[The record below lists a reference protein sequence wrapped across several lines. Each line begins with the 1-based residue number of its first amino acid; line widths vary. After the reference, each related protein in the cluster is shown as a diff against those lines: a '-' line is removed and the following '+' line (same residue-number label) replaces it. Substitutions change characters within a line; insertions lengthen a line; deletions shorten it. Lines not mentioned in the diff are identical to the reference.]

1 MLIPEY
7 QIHYDTIASM
17 ITAFCD
23 QHLDTDYKAICFHA
37 RPKKTKEQC

>member
-17 ITAFCD
+17 ITTFCD
-23 QHLDTDYKAICFHA
+23 QHLDADYKAICFHA
-37 RPKKTKEQC
+37 LDKKTKEQC